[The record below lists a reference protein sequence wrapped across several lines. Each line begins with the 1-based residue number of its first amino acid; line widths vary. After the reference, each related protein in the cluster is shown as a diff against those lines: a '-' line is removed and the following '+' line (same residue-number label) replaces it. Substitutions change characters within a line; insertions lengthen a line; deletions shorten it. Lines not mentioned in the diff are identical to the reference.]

1 MHPSKKQPVPDRIL
15 PRLIILSLSLIV
27 DNFYDQVNGYCDDIM
42 HCCTLIPRI
51 ASHKNSAK
59 AKNDYLDAI
68 SNHKEI
74 KSMREQLILRINEVM
89 NRANKLKTSQSEF
102 SYLWIDSRTEYMHNF
117 LTYGRQLTQ
126 VFFFFC
132 KYISYL
138 FQFLCI

>member
-1 MHPSKKQPVPDRIL
+1 
-15 PRLIILSLSLIV
+15 
-27 DNFYDQVNGYCDDIM
+27 M

-51 ASHKNSAK
+51 ASHKNNAK

-74 KSMREQLILRINEVM
+74 KSMREQLIMRINEVM

-126 VFFFFC
+126 VFFFFANIFHI
-132 KYISYL
+132 YSNLIVFDL
-138 FQFLCI
+138 G

>member
-1 MHPSKKQPVPDRIL
+1 ML
-15 PRLIILSLSLIV
+15 AGRLIITKWLLICLRTV

-51 ASHKNSAK
+51 ASHKNNAK

-74 KSMREQLILRINEVM
+74 KSMREQLIMRINEVM

-126 VFFFFC
+126 VFYC
-132 KYISYL
+132 NYCISIAILLHIY
-138 FQFLCI
+138 CIFIATG

>member
-1 MHPSKKQPVPDRIL
+1 
-15 PRLIILSLSLIV
+15 
-27 DNFYDQVNGYCDDIM
+27 M

-51 ASHKNSAK
+51 ASHKNNAK

-74 KSMREQLILRINEVM
+74 KSMREQLIMRINEVM

-126 VFFFFC
+126 VFFFLQIYFIFIP
-132 KYISYL
+132 ISL
-138 FQFLCI
+138 HLT